1 MSYDYGYEGA
11 LQAAGCEVL
20 DFKEFR
26 SYQGEWLAC
35 VKTNEIIGVAEGW
48 YGSCSDC
55 DAFEAEFGWDGKE
68 TPDYEQRL
76 KSFGEGYLPALPF
89 EHYIVRFEKR
99 VKGREWDDEALEML
113 KTIVEWKERYTNN

>member
-20 DFKEFR
+20 DFKEFG

-35 VKTNEIIGVAEGW
+35 VKINGDIGVVEGW
-48 YGSCSDC
+48 YGSCSGC
-55 DAFEAEFGWDGKE
+55 DAFEAEFGWSDRE
-68 TPDYEQRL
+68 APDYEERL

-89 EHYIVRFEKR
+89 DHYVVRFEKR
-99 VKGREWDDEALEML
+99 VKDREWDDEALDML

>member
-20 DFKEFR
+20 DFKEFG

-35 VKTNEIIGVAEGW
+35 VKTNGIIGVVEGW
-48 YGSCSDC
+48 YGSCSGC

-68 TPDYEQRL
+68 TPDYEHRL

-89 EHYIVRFEKR
+89 EHYIVQFEKR
-99 VKGREWDDEALEML
+99 VKESEWDDEALDML
-113 KTIVEWKERYTNN
+113 KTLVEWKEQYKGE